1 MNQFTV
7 KLFNGKRTFT
17 TLSSLS
23 DGDILKREYTS
34 VIFLLHGFPD
44 DNTSYNGVW
53 PTLAKDFPQSLILSP
68 MMRGY
73 EQSSQ
78 GKDSEY
84 SISDLSK
91 DIYAWINQVVPPE
104 KRSTIPVHLVGHDWG
119 AIAVF
124 RASADYPD
132 LIASASTLAI
142 PYLANIPPY
151 ELIWKV
157 PEQLYNSSYM
167 VTMQLS
173 ILYKSALTNVAGSNS
188 YLDNLWRYWSPT
200 WNFSPK
206 DIADLKNTITQPGV
220 ADSITG
226 YYRCVFNPF
235 NLRQLKWRVDFNKV
249 PTLILGG
256 EKDGCMSKKLYNI
269 EMEKFKNTAN
279 VKVQLLSNLGH
290 FLQREDPQ
298 KVGEVISDWIKNH

>member
-1 MNQFTV
+1 MNQFTI
-7 KLFNGKRTFT
+7 KLSNGKRTFT
-17 TLSSLS
+17 ALSSLS
-23 DGDILKREYTS
+23 ESDILKREYTS
-34 VIFLLHGFPD
+34 VILLLHGFPD

-53 PTLAKDFPQSLILSP
+53 PYLAKDFPQSLLLSP

-73 EQSSQ
+73 EKSSQ

-84 SISDLSK
+84 SMSDLSK
-91 DIYAWINQVVPPE
+91 DVHAWINQVAPAQ
-104 KRSTIPVHLVGHDWG
+104 KRSSIPVHLVGHDWG

-132 LIASASTLAI
+132 FIASASTLAI

-167 VTMQLS
+167 ITMQFS
-173 ILYKSALTNVAGSNS
+173 FLYKSALSDTAGSNS

-206 DIADLKNTITQPGV
+206 DIAALKSTIKQPGV
-220 ADSITG
+220 IDSITA
-226 YYRCVFNPF
+226 YYRCAFNPF
-235 NLRQLKWRVDFNKV
+235 NLRQLKWKVDFEKV

-256 EKDGCMSKKLYNI
+256 EKDGCMSKKLYKI
-269 EMEKFKNTAN
+269 EMEKFKDTAN

-298 KVGEVISDWIKNH
+298 KVAEVISDWIKSH